1 MENQSKHFSIVIVVG
16 MTESSLNVWG
26 GEYHY
31 LQAVPTSGEEAY
43 TSYESQVK
51 ISKDELI
58 VKMKDNFEDFQIDF
72 AEDDWI
78 KILENTATSR

>member
-1 MENQSKHFSIVIVVG
+1 

-26 GEYHY
+26 GDFHY
-31 LQAVPTSGEEAY
+31 LQSVQTSGEEAY

-58 VKMKDNFEDFQIDF
+58 VKMKDNFDDFEINF
-72 AEDDWI
+72 NEEDWI
-78 KILENTATSR
+78 KILKNTDTSRKS